1 MRRRWIWK
9 LLGILCAWLIFMW
22 ASWSGAFFAAHW
34 LSRIAGWQLTGY
46 WLQIAG
52 NTIALLFMLTV
63 IFTIGAINQPKRR
76 RGLHL
81 ILDALRRISKGDFNV
96 EIENKQPN
104 EGFGELITSI
114 NDMAAG
120 LNRLE
125 SMRQEFISNVSH
137 EIQSPLTSIG
147 GFARALREQD
157 LSAETRDHYLTIIE
171 TECKRLS
178 RLSDHLLKLSSLDS
192 EQHPF
197 EPARFRLD
205 KQLKRI
211 ILASEPLWSS
221 KAIEVIAEL
230 EETSVIA
237 DEDLI
242 GQVWLNLLQNSIKFT
257 PAGGTITVLLERS
270 GDRVAVEIAD
280 TGVGI
285 AEEEQEHIFERF
297 YKADKARDRA
307 SGGNGLGLAIVK
319 KIADMHQADITVA
332 SSPGQGTAFRVFLP
346 DRPETKP

>member
-1 MRRRWIWK
+1 MKRKWIWK
-9 LLGILCAWLIFMW
+9 LFGILCAWLIFMW

-46 WLQIAG
+46 WLQIVG
-52 NTIALLFMLTV
+52 NTIALLFMLSV

-76 RGLHL
+76 QGLL
-81 ILDALRRISKGDFNV
+81 IILDALRRISNGDFNV
-96 EIENKQPN
+96 EIENKQPDQA
-104 EGFGELITSI
+104 FGELITSI

-125 SMRQEFISNVSH
+125 AMRQEFISNVSH

-157 LSAETRDHYLTIIE
+157 LPAVTRDHYLTIIE

-197 EPARFRLD
+197 EPVRFRLD
-205 KQLKRI
+205 KQLGRI
-211 ILASEPLWSS
+211 ILSSEPLWSA
-221 KAIEVIAEL
+221 KDIEVSAEL
-230 EETSVIA
+230 EELSVTA
-237 DEDLI
+237 DEELI
-242 GQVWLNLLQNSIKFT
+242 SQIWINLLQNSIKFT
-257 PAGGTITVLLERS
+257 PPGGVITVRLERC

-285 AEEEQEHIFERF
+285 EETDLEHIFERF
-297 YKADKARDRA
+297 YKADKARERS

-319 KIADMHQADITVA
+319 KIVDMHHAEITVT
-332 SSPGQGTAFRVFLP
+332 STPGQGTTFRVLLP
-346 DRPETKP
+346 DLPDAK